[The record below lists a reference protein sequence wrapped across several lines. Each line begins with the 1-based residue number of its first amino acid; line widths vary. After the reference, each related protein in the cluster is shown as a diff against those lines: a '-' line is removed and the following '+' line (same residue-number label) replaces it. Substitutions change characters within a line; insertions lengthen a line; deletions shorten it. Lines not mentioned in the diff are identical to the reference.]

1 MSEERAMRYGDQDQA
16 TLLEMLREDL
26 IGELQ
31 AINQYERHAR
41 MTSYAPARQLFQEIA
56 DDEKHHVAELLR
68 MIAQLDRVQAEELRK
83 AFMYSLGK
91 HD

>member
-1 MSEERAMRYGDQDQA
+1 MRYGDQDQA
-16 TLLEMLREDL
+16 TVLEMLREDL

-41 MTSYAPARQLFQEIA
+41 TTSYAPARQLFQEIA

-91 HD
+91 RD